1 MAAREGW
8 ASPERGG
15 AAGSGTKARAAR
27 IDGIKVSRMKPPM
40 VATFCAPSAGAP
52 SRAPTRSRIAGS
64 TSTSSSP
71 SAVVTWKKVWTLL
84 RAWYWP
90 EISPAQ
96 ADTGICT
103 AAQAR

>member
-1 MAAREGW
+1 MKPPISRHLLGPIGGDAARE
-8 ASPERGG
+8 
-15 AAGSGTKARAAR
+15 
-27 IDGIKVSRMKPPM
+27 
-40 VATFCAPSAGAP
+40 
-52 SRAPTRSRIAGS
+52 APTRSRSAGS
-64 TSTSSSP
+64 TSTKSRP

-96 ADTGICT
+96 ADTGICI